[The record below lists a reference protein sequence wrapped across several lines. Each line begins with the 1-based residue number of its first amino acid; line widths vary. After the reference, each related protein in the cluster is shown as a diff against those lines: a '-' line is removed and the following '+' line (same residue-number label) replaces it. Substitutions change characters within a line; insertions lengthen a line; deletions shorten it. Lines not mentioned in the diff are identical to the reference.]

1 MVSYVAKPIHHD
13 PPRFVVSS
21 SVAAWVV
28 GRSGRTAPGRNSE
41 LRVLLGPPLG
51 TYFHHFFIPFY
62 LWTLIQL
69 LSRFVGKNEES
80 PIASKVCRFAMLRL
94 SPEDP
99 PTESK
104 SQVSELRSKS
114 GASLEVGRHDIHH
127 VFGIDRASRHHIKV
141 FSWALKRAMGLHN

>member
-1 MVSYVAKPIHHD
+1 M
-13 PPRFVVSS
+13 SS

-41 LRVLLGPPLG
+41 LRVFVGPPPLG
-51 TYFHHFFIPFY
+51 TPNSSHFFHPILFIYEP
-62 LWTLIQL
+62 LIQL
-69 LSRFVGKNEES
+69 LNRFVRKKTKN
-80 PIASKVCRFAMLRL
+80 PPLQVRFAMLRL

-127 VFGIDRASRHHIKV
+127 VFGIDSASRHHIKS
-141 FSWALKRAMGLHN
+141 F